1 MYMQYTT
8 CTYDSRTVLY
18 EFGVGQIFIFFLFEK
33 VLIPKS
39 KPWYSSCWL
48 IYKSPSNRESV
59 HLEML
64 VYVPHPSGSF
74 FWDWQVSSVRR
85 SLATPNLSLLSPP
98 LLIFSILWVD
108 FITTLLLLPCLW
120 CNRPALSRLGRPLN
134 LASQSLAPSSSS
146 ARIPAE
152 RYLVLHHHA
161 QKVGRIFLRKNS
173 LRGVWHNLGKSLI
186 KKQAYYLLGRCGC
199 LFDFRCTIVQAG
211 HWSPVQQ
218 GAGPF
223 YPNCAWQSFLHSS
236 IIIWTKLITT
246 TYT

>member
-1 MYMQYTT
+1 MQYTT

-74 FWDWQVSSVRR
+74 FLTDR
-85 SLATPNLSLLSPP
+85 SRLSDDLLQHLTYPFSLHP

-108 FITTLLLLPCLW
+108 FITTQLLLPCLW

-161 QKVGRIFLRKNS
+161 QKVGKQHFTQKFLKFLR
-173 LRGVWHNLGKSLI
+173 GGCGKTFI
-186 KKQAYYLLGRCGC
+186 KKQAYYLLERR
-199 LFDFRCTIVQAG
+199 LLV
-211 HWSPVQQ
+211 
-218 GAGPF
+218 
-223 YPNCAWQSFLHSS
+223 
-236 IIIWTKLITT
+236 
-246 TYT
+246 